1 MYYRD
6 YIMYMRVFHNS
17 DWKFVTRG
25 RICFRSMKEYDRCL
39 EKIRCVLNKN
49 SVYEFNIIPFY
60 DRDMLRQ
67 QEIPY

>member
-6 YIMYMRVFHNS
+6 YIMYMRVLPGS
-17 DWKFVTRG
+17 DWQFVVRG
-25 RICFRSMKEYDRCL
+25 RICFRSMKEYDKRL
-39 EKIRCVLNKN
+39 EAIRRVLNEN